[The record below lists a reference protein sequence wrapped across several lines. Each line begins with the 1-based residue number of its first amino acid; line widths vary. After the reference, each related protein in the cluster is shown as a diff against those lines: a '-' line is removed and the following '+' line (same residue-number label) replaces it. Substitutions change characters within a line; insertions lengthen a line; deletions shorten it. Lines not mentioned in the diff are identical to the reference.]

1 MSASQ
6 HRPVLIVG
14 AGPTGL
20 AAALFLTQRGVLVR
34 IVDQALEPDLNS
46 RALVVNPRS
55 LELLEESGIT
65 KQLLAQGRPL
75 LGALFHDEWKALAH
89 VDFKDI
95 DMPHPMLAL
104 TQAKTE
110 AALTRHLEA
119 AGVRIERGVTLV
131 NFDNSDSGVTAHLR
145 QGASIEEYRTPLMLA
160 ADGAKSLVRHN
171 LAIEFEGST
180 FPEDWPLYDLH
191 LETPLD
197 CDHVQL
203 SFIPGGLIFMLNIE
217 GDLWRVFGNASN
229 VLDHLPEGSK
239 PGEITWKSSF
249 HISHRLAS
257 SEAQQRVVLI
267 GDAAHIHSP
276 LGARGMNLGIED
288 GYEVA
293 YATKAFLDGDLGAI
307 ERYAVHRHSVHSSV
321 VERIK
326 VMTTM
331 ARGQPSPVGAMRKF
345 LLPGLTK
352 FAPAAHQMLKTAC
365 GLDHLV
371 VTGKQ
376 GN

>member
-1 MSASQ
+1 MRPTDA
-6 HRPVLIVG
+6 RPVLIVG

-20 AAALFLTQRGVLVR
+20 AAALFLRQLGVAVR

-55 LELLEESGIT
+55 LELLKRSGIAD
-65 KQLLAQGRPL
+65 QLLAQGRPL
-75 LGALFHDEWKALAH
+75 LGAQFHDQWKLLAH

-95 DMPHPMLAL
+95 DMPYPMLAL

-110 AALTRHLEA
+110 AALTRHVEA
-119 AGVRIERGVTLV
+119 LGVRIERGVSLV
-131 NFDNSDSGVTAHLR
+131 NFENSKQGVNAHLR
-145 QGASIEEYRTPLMLA
+145 HGASIEEFRTPLMLA
-160 ADGAKSLVRHN
+160 ADGAKSLVRHH
-171 LAIEFEGST
+171 LGIEFEGST

-191 LETPLD
+191 LQTQLD
-197 CDHVQL
+197 RDHVQL
-203 SFIPGGLIFMLNIE
+203 SFIPNGLVFMLCIE
-217 GDLWRVFGNASN
+217 GDLWRVFGNAPN
-229 VLDHLPEGSK
+229 LLDYLPEGSR
-239 PGEITWKSSF
+239 PGEVTWKSSF
-249 HISHRLAS
+249 HISHRLAAY
-257 SEAQQRVVLI
+257 EAQESVVLI

-293 YATKAFLDGDLGAI
+293 YAAKDFLDGDQEAI
-307 ERYAVHRHSVHSSV
+307 ERYATHRHNIHHNV

-331 ARGQPSPVGAMRKF
+331 ARGQPSPVGAMRRF

-365 GLDHLV
+365 GLDHA
-371 VTGKQ
+371 VTVPIEAH
-376 GN
+376 

>member
-1 MSASQ
+1 MSANQ

-14 AGPTGL
+14 AGPSGL
-20 AAALFLTQRGVLVR
+20 AAALFLTDLGVPVR
-34 IVDQALEPDLNS
+34 IVDQALEPDLMS

-55 LELLEESGIT
+55 LELLKKSGISHE
-65 KQLLAQGRPL
+65 LLEQGRPL
-75 LGALFHDEWKALAH
+75 LGAQFHDQWRPLAH

-119 AGVRIERGVTLV
+119 SHIRIERGVTLV
-131 NFDNSDSGVTAHLR
+131 NLENSEAGVTAHLR
-145 QGASIEEYRTPLMLA
+145 QGATIEEYRAPLMLA
-160 ADGAKSLVRHN
+160 ADGAKSLVRHQ
-171 LAIEFEGST
+171 LGIEFEGST

-191 LETPLD
+191 LDLALD
-197 CDHVQL
+197 RDHVQL
-203 SFIPGGLIFMLNIE
+203 SFIPNGLIFMLCIE
-217 GDLWRVFGNASN
+217 GNLWRVFGNTPN
-229 VLDHLPEGSK
+229 VLDHLPDDCNL
-239 PGEITWKSSF
+239 GEITWKTSF
-249 HISHRLAS
+249 HISHRLAQH
-257 SEAQQRVVLI
+257 EAQQSVVLI

-293 YATKAFLDGDLGAI
+293 YAVRAFLDGDRTAI
-307 ERYAVHRHSVHSSV
+307 GRYAEHRHSVHHSV

-345 LLPGLTK
+345 LLPGITK
-352 FAPAAHQMLKTAC
+352 FAPAVHQMLKTAC
-365 GLDHLV
+365 GLDHPV
-371 VTGKQ
+371 VTDGQ
-376 GN
+376 AA